1 MNDFIWNRP
10 WSSAALKHPLS
21 KITFTTTYPEKKKW
35 QKNPQQM
42 QSLKLG
48 KKQTKKFQIDL
59 FFFPLVTFIQVSPNQ
74 LQHQF

>member
-1 MNDFIWNRP
+1 M
-10 WSSAALKHPLS
+10 A
-21 KITFTTTYPEKKKW
+21 KKT
-35 QKNPQQM
+35 QQM

-48 KKQTKKFQIDL
+48 KKQIKKFQIDL